1 MYEPKEPHTRRS
13 ASARALRY
21 RSDYQSSL
29 LNHPLLEEEEP
40 EEQPP
45 ARHQPRPSSA
55 PDYRPR
61 SDYHRDPPAY
71 EREDDDRM
79 RYEDIPFEKRIEAQ
93 LHSLTE
99 IQFTDIIRWLRKGF
113 LRIIA
118 AAILGAVL
126 ALLYAAIASPRY
138 TVGTEIIIDP
148 SNLNVVSDDV
158 FSANPQ
164 RDSQLLEVESKLR
177 VLTSRNVL
185 TKVINDLNLTEDPEF
200 NRPGRLDGLRNL
212 ISSPSAREN
221 RQLSVLRQL
230 EKQVTATRDDGSF
243 VVVLSVWT
251 GDVDKSIKLSNAIV
265 SAFEGELFKSSSA
278 SAGQLA
284 IGLNSRLDELRRSV
298 TQAEEKVEQFKRQND
313 LQSTAGELTSTR
325 ISGAL
330 DTQVLDAQQRLIQ
343 ADTRYK
349 QLQAA
354 YADRRVA
361 NSAVFDSA
369 TMITLRAS
377 YSALQ
382 QQISSMTLVYGTR
395 HPRLVA
401 LQSELAS
408 VDRAIS
414 EEAAR
419 LLQSA
424 KTDVDQ
430 ANNALQELR
439 RKSDASRS
447 TVFTEND
454 AQVRLRE
461 LERDARS
468 KAAVYETYLSRTHQI
483 SERQQIDTSNVRVIS
498 PPVPPQ
504 SKSWPPSSL
513 LLMIGGAFAGAIFG
527 VLMALT
533 FGLFGHMREAGREF
547 A

>member
-45 ARHQPRPSSA
+45 ARHPPRSSSA

-61 SDYHRDPPAY
+61 SDYHRHPPAY

-93 LHSLTE
+93 LHSLTD
-99 IQFTDIIRWLRKGF
+99 IHFTDIIRWLRKGF

-138 TVGTEIIIDP
+138 TVSTEIIIDP

-212 ISSPSAREN
+212 ISSPSAPED

-369 TMITLRAS
+369 TMVTLRAS

-382 QQISSMTLVYGTR
+382 QQISSMTLVYGAR

-513 LLMIGGAFAGAIFG
+513 LLMIGGALAGAIFG

>member
-1 MYEPKEPHTRRS
+1 MYEPKEPHNRRS

-21 RSDYQSSL
+21 NSEYQSSL
-29 LNHPLLEEEEP
+29 LDHPILEEEP

-45 ARHQPRPSSA
+45 ARARPRPSSA
-55 PDYRPR
+55 PDYRSR
-61 SDYHRDPPAY
+61 SDYHREPPAY

-93 LHSLTE
+93 LQSLTD
-99 IQFTDIIRWLRKGF
+99 IHFTDIIRWLRKGF

-138 TVGTEIIIDP
+138 TVSTEIIIDP
-148 SNLNVVSDDV
+148 SNLNLVSDDV

-185 TKVINDLNLTEDPEF
+185 TKVINDLNLTQDPEF
-200 NRPGRLDGLRNL
+200 NRPGRLDGLRSL
-212 ISSPSAREN
+212 ISSPSAPEDK
-221 RQLSVLRQL
+221 QLSVLRQL
-230 EKQVTATRDDGSF
+230 EKQISATRDDGSF

-251 GDVDKSIKLSNAIV
+251 GDAEKSIKLSNAIV
-265 SAFEGELFKSSSA
+265 SAFEGELFKSSSD

-298 TQAEEKVEQFKRQND
+298 TEAEEKVEQFKRQNG

-349 QLQAA
+349 QLQSA

-382 QQISSMTLVYGTR
+382 QQISSMTLVYGNR

-430 ANNALQELR
+430 ANSALQELR

-498 PPVPPQ
+498 PPMPPQ
-504 SKSWPPSSL
+504 SKSWPPSSI

-533 FGLFGHMREAGREF
+533 FGLFGHMREAGREL

>member
-13 ASARALRY
+13 ASARALRR
-21 RSDYQSSL
+21 RSEYQSSL
-29 LNHPLLEEEEP
+29 LDHPIQEEQEP
-40 EEQPP
+40 EERPSP
-45 ARHQPRPSSA
+45 RHRPRPSSV
-55 PDYRPR
+55 PDYRSH
-61 SDYHRDPPAY
+61 SDYDRQPPAY

-93 LHSLTE
+93 LHSLTD
-99 IQFTDIIRWLRKGF
+99 IHFTDIIRWLRRGF

-118 AAILGAVL
+118 AAILGALL
-126 ALLYAAIASPRY
+126 ALFYAAIASPRY
-138 TVGTEIIIDP
+138 TVSTEIIIDP
-148 SNLNVVSDDV
+148 SNLNLVSDDV

-185 TKVINDLNLTEDPEF
+185 TKVIDDLNLTEDPEF
-200 NRPGRLDGLRNL
+200 NRPGRLDGLRRL
-212 ISSPSAREN
+212 ISLPTAPEN
-221 RQLSVLRQL
+221 KQLSVLRQF
-230 EKQVTATRDDGSF
+230 EKQITATRDDGSF

-251 GDVDKSIKLSNAIV
+251 GDADKSIKLSNAIV
-265 SAFEGELFKSSSA
+265 SAFEGELFKSSSN
-278 SAGQLA
+278 SVGQLA

-369 TMITLRAS
+369 SMVTLRAS

-382 QQISSMTLVYGTR
+382 QQISSMTLVYGSR

-430 ANNALQELR
+430 ANSALQELR

-504 SKSWPPSSL
+504 SKSWPPSSVL
-513 LLMIGGAFAGAIFG
+513 LLIGGAFAGAMFG

-533 FGLFGHMREAGREF
+533 LGLFGHMREAGREF

>member
-1 MYEPKEPHTRRS
+1 
-13 ASARALRY
+13 
-21 RSDYQSSL
+21 
-29 LNHPLLEEEEP
+29 
-40 EEQPP
+40 
-45 ARHQPRPSSA
+45 
-55 PDYRPR
+55 
-61 SDYHRDPPAY
+61 
-71 EREDDDRM
+71 M

-93 LHSLTE
+93 LHSLTD
-99 IQFTDIIRWLRKGF
+99 IHFTDIIRWLRRGF

-138 TVGTEIIIDP
+138 SVSTEIIIDP
-148 SNLNVVSDDV
+148 SNLNLVSDDV

-185 TKVINDLNLTEDPEF
+185 TKVINDLNLTQDPEF
-200 NRPGRLDGLRNL
+200 NRPGRLDGLRSL
-212 ISSPSAREN
+212 ISSPSAPEN
-221 RQLSVLRQL
+221 KQLSVLRQL
-230 EKQVTATRDDGSF
+230 EKQISATRDDGSF

-251 GDVDKSIKLSNAIV
+251 GDAEKSIKLSNAIV
-265 SAFEGELFKSSSA
+265 SAFEGELFKSSSD

-298 TQAEEKVEQFKRQND
+298 TEAEEKVEQFKRQNG

-369 TMITLRAS
+369 SMVTLRAS

-382 QQISSMTLVYGTR
+382 QQISSMTLVYGSR

-401 LQSELAS
+401 LQSEPLPSTARSPRKPPAFSSPPKPMSIRPTAPFRNCAAS
-408 VDRAIS
+408 PTLRDRPCLPKTMRRCACANWSGTPDPRQPFTKPIC
-414 EEAAR
+414 R
-419 LLQSA
+419 GRTRSA
-424 KTDVDQ
+424 
-430 ANNALQELR
+430 
-439 RKSDASRS
+439 SASRS
-447 TVFTEND
+447 TP
-454 AQVRLRE
+454 AM
-461 LERDARS
+461 S
-468 KAAVYETYLSRTHQI
+468 
-483 SERQQIDTSNVRVIS
+483 
-498 PPVPPQ
+498 
-504 SKSWPPSSL
+504 
-513 LLMIGGAFAGAIFG
+513 G
-527 VLMALT
+527 
-533 FGLFGHMREAGREF
+533 
-547 A
+547 

>member
-1 MYEPKEPHTRRS
+1 M
-13 ASARALRY
+13 
-21 RSDYQSSL
+21 
-29 LNHPLLEEEEP
+29 
-40 EEQPP
+40 
-45 ARHQPRPSSA
+45 
-55 PDYRPR
+55 
-61 SDYHRDPPAY
+61 
-71 EREDDDRM
+71 
-79 RYEDIPFEKRIEAQ
+79 
-93 LHSLTE
+93 TE
-99 IQFTDIIRWLRKGF
+99 
-113 LRIIA
+113 
-118 AAILGAVL
+118 
-126 ALLYAAIASPRY
+126 
-138 TVGTEIIIDP
+138 
-148 SNLNVVSDDV
+148 
-158 FSANPQ
+158 
-164 RDSQLLEVESKLR
+164 
-177 VLTSRNVL
+177 
-185 TKVINDLNLTEDPEF
+185 
-200 NRPGRLDGLRNL
+200 
-212 ISSPSAREN
+212 
-221 RQLSVLRQL
+221 
-230 EKQVTATRDDGSF
+230 
-243 VVVLSVWT
+243 
-251 GDVDKSIKLSNAIV
+251 
-265 SAFEGELFKSSSA
+265 
-278 SAGQLA
+278 
-284 IGLNSRLDELRRSV
+284 
-298 TQAEEKVEQFKRQND
+298 AEEKVEQFKRQNG

-325 ISGAL
+325 IAGAL

-349 QLQAA
+349 QLQSA

-382 QQISSMTLVYGTR
+382 QQISSMTLVYGSR

-430 ANNALQELR
+430 TNSALQELR

-468 KAAVYETYLSRTHQI
+468 KAAVYETYLSRTRQI

-498 PPVPPQ
+498 PPMPPQ
-504 SKSWPPSSL
+504 SKSWPPSSI

-533 FGLFGHMREAGREF
+533 FGLFGHMREAGREL

>member
-1 MYEPKEPHTRRS
+1 
-13 ASARALRY
+13 
-21 RSDYQSSL
+21 
-29 LNHPLLEEEEP
+29 
-40 EEQPP
+40 
-45 ARHQPRPSSA
+45 
-55 PDYRPR
+55 
-61 SDYHRDPPAY
+61 
-71 EREDDDRM
+71 M

>member
-13 ASARALRY
+13 ASARALRH
-21 RSDYQSSL
+21 RSEYQSSL
-29 LNHPLLEEEEP
+29 LDHPIVEEEP
-40 EEQPP
+40 EERPSP
-45 ARHQPRPSSA
+45 RNRPRPSSV
-55 PDYRPR
+55 PDYRTR
-61 SDYHRDPPAY
+61 SDYHREPPAH

-79 RYEDIPFEKRIEAQ
+79 RYEDIPFEKRIEAR
-93 LHSLTE
+93 LHSLTD
-99 IQFTDIIRWLRKGF
+99 IHFTDIIRWLRRGF

-138 TVGTEIIIDP
+138 SVSTEIIIDP
-148 SNLNVVSDDV
+148 SNLNLVSDDV

-185 TKVINDLNLTEDPEF
+185 TKVINDLNLTQDPEF
-200 NRPGRLDGLRNL
+200 NRPGRLDGLRSL
-212 ISSPSAREN
+212 ISSPSAPEN
-221 RQLSVLRQL
+221 KQLSVLRQL
-230 EKQVTATRDDGSF
+230 EKQISATRDDGSF

-251 GDVDKSIKLSNAIV
+251 GDAEKSIKLSNAIV
-265 SAFEGELFKSSSA
+265 SAFEGELFKSSSD

-298 TQAEEKVEQFKRQND
+298 TEAEEKVEQFKRQNG

-369 TMITLRAS
+369 SMVTLRAS

-382 QQISSMTLVYGTR
+382 QQISSMTLVYGSR

-430 ANNALQELR
+430 ANSALQELR

-498 PPVPPQ
+498 PPMPPQ
-504 SKSWPPSSL
+504 SKSWPPSSVL
-513 LLMIGGAFAGAIFG
+513 LLIGGAFAGAIFG

-533 FGLFGHMREAGREF
+533 LGLFGHMREAGREF